1 MLNKKDAA
9 VDFARDS
16 EVWLFKAEVFEI
28 FDNYIGL
35 IILLFFQEN
44 SLHLFRLKFTFR
56 GLKFNFISTSAHFFC

>member
-35 IILLFFQEN
+35 IILLFF
-44 SLHLFRLKFTFR
+44 SGKLFTLVQAQVYFSRLE
-56 GLKFNFISTSAHFFC
+56 I